1 MCGSARWACGQT
13 GEFCEVEFM
22 SANELLH
29 EIEALPEDQ
38 RRWLMERLFQM
49 AENEQRSWARF
60 STNELAS
67 QYAAEDS
74 VYDED

>member
-1 MCGSARWACGQT
+1 
-13 GEFCEVEFM
+13 M

-38 RRWLMERLFQM
+38 RRWLMEKLNIIGP
-49 AENEQRSWARF
+49 EEQTSWVRF
-60 STNELAS
+60 SASQLAS
-67 QYAAEDS
+67 QYSAEDS

>member
-1 MCGSARWACGQT
+1 
-13 GEFCEVEFM
+13 M
-22 SANELLH
+22 SASELLH

-38 RRWLMERLFQM
+38 RRWLMERLFQL
-49 AENEQRSWARF
+49 AENEQRSWDRF

-67 QYAAEDS
+67 QYAAEDA